1 MKNFD
6 YFNVQ
11 SKVETLNIL
20 KKEREN
26 ACLVAGGTNIM
37 PNVRAEKLND
47 KTLVN
52 IRNLGELHFIKDS
65 DDKIVIGPLT
75 TITDLEKSPVI
86 EKYAHSLFQAAH
98 DFADPT
104 TRNSATIGGN
114 IANASP
120 AADTAT
126 PLLACNAAVKVES
139 AERGERTICI
149 KEFFRGVG
157 KTALEPD
164 EMITAIEIKKNTA
177 NSNSQFIKLGLR
189 NAMAIS
195 LISIAVGLE
204 TKEGKVQ
211 EINVSLG
218 SVAPTPVR
226 AINTEKYLQENGVTD
241 EAIEKAKKIVTEE
254 ISPIDDIRAS
264 AEYRREVA
272 GVLLERAL
280 KKAMEN

>member
-11 SKVETLNIL
+11 SKGEALNIL
-20 KKEREN
+20 KKEKEN

-47 KTLVN
+47 KNLIN
-52 IRNLGELHFIKDS
+52 IRGLGELRFIKDL
-65 DDKIVIGPLT
+65 DDKIIIGPLT
-75 TITDLEKSPVI
+75 TISDLEKSPVI

-104 TRNSATIGGN
+104 TRNSATVGGN

-126 PLLACNAAVKVES
+126 PLLACNASVKVES
-139 AERGERTICI
+139 ADRGERTICI
-149 KEFFRGVG
+149 KEFFQGVG

-204 TKEGKVQ
+204 AKEGKVQ

-226 AINTEKYLQENGVTD
+226 AFNTEKYLQENGLTE
-241 EAIEKAKKIVTEE
+241 EAIQKAKKMVSEE

-264 AEYRREVA
+264 AEYRKEVA

-280 KKAMEN
+280 IKAMGN